1 MTLLARVSL
10 AALLCSALLPL
21 SAGAI
26 ERFVVRDVRVDGLQR
41 ISAGTVFN
49 YLPVKV
55 GETFD
60 DARSAESVRAL
71 FKTGFFQDVSLARE
85 GDVLVVNVVER
96 PGIGEIT
103 FSGNKNLETDK
114 LKESLKQ
121 VGFAEGRIFDQAVLD
136 RVQQDLREAYFAQ
149 GRYAVDVQATVT
161 PIERNRVSI
170 RFDIQEGPVALIKQI
185 RIVGNQSFSEDTL
198 LDLFQLSTPTWTSWI
213 TKNDQYSK
221 QKLSGDLE
229 TLRSFYLDRGFINF
243 NIDSTQVSL
252 TPDKKDVYL
261 TINVSEGDRFQVG
274 EVKLAGEL
282 TVPAEELFKLV
293 EIRQGA
299 EFSRKLV
306 TQTSSRIAERLG
318 DDGYAFANVNAIPD
332 IQDKTKTVNLTFFVD
347 PGKRVYV
354 RRIAFKGNART
365 ADEVMRREMRQMESA
380 AISTSKI
387 KRSQQ
392 RLERLGFFEEV
403 NVETPAVAGTTDEVD
418 VNFSVKERPSGNLMA
433 GIGYAQTQGLIFNAS
448 ISQENFLG
456 TGKRVQFVFN
466 NSKVLQTYLF
476 SYTNPYWT
484 PDGVSR
490 GFDLYKRKIDA
501 KDANISD
508 YTADRFGGNVHF
520 GIPLTEYDTINVGIG
535 GERIEIK
542 TGSNPSNVVEDFL
555 DEEGSK
561 YTVIPVTFGY
571 AHDTR
576 NRAVFPDQGG
586 LTRVSGEVDI
596 PGGDLTYYKATLRQ
610 EWYQALS
617 ERFTLHLTGEAGYGD
632 GLGGTKGLPFFEYFY
647 AGGIRSVRGFRDNT
661 LGPRD
666 DQDDPTGG
674 NFRAYGSVELLM
686 PMPFVKDSKSVR
698 LSTFV
703 DAGNVW
709 ITDDQ
714 VKTSDEGPV
723 RYSAGV
729 ATSWYSPL
737 GPISVSFAWPLNKQ
751 SGDDTQVFQFT
762 LGAMF

>member
-1 MTLLARVSL
+1 MTSLGRVFLAPFLIALWVSP
-10 AALLCSALLPL
+10 AARAAES
-21 SAGAI
+21 
-26 ERFVVRDVRVDGLQR
+26 FVVRDIRVDGLQR

-60 DARSAESVRAL
+60 DARSAEAVRAL
-71 FKTGFFQDVSLARE
+71 FKTGFFQDVSLLRE
-85 GDVLVVNVVER
+85 GQLLVVNVVER
-96 PGIGEIT
+96 PAVGEIS

-114 LKESLKQ
+114 LKDSLKQ
-121 VGFAEGRIFDQAVLD
+121 VGFAEGRIFDQAILD
-136 RVQQDLREAYFAQ
+136 RVQQDLRELYFSQ
-149 GRYAVDVQATVT
+149 GRYAVKVESTVT
-161 PIERNRVSI
+161 PLERNRVGVN
-170 RFDIQEGPVALIKQI
+170 FDITEGDVARIKQI
-185 RIVGNQSFSEDTL
+185 RVVGNQSFSEDTL
-198 LDLFQLSTPTWTSWI
+198 LDLFQLSTPTWSSWF

-229 TLRSFYLDRGFINF
+229 ALRSFYLDRGFINF

-252 TPDKKDVYL
+252 SPDKKDVFL
-261 TINVSEGDRFQVG
+261 TVNLSEGDRYRIG
-274 EVKLAGEL
+274 DVKLAGEL
-282 TVPAEELFKLV
+282 PVAADELSKLV
-293 EIRQGA
+293 QIRQGA
-299 EFSRKLV
+299 EFSRKQV
-306 TQTSSRIAERLG
+306 TETSTKIAERLG
-318 DDGYAFANVNAIPD
+318 DEGYAFANINAIPE
-332 IQDKTKTVNLTFFVD
+332 IQEKTKTVNLTFFVD

-365 ADEVMRREMRQMESA
+365 SDEVMRREMRQMESA
-380 AISTSKI
+380 PISTSKV

-456 TGKRVQFVFN
+456 TGKRVQLIFN

-484 PDGVSR
+484 ADGVSR
-490 GFDLYKRKIDA
+490 GFDLYKRKVDA
-501 KDANISD
+501 EDANISD
-508 YTADRFGGNVHF
+508 YTADRYGGNVHF
-520 GIPLTEYDTINVGIG
+520 GIPLTEHDTINLGVG
-535 GERIEIK
+535 GERIKIK
-542 TGSNPSNVVEDFL
+542 TGTYPSNVVQDFL
-555 DEEGSK
+555 EDEGDE
-561 YTVIPVTFGY
+561 YTVVPVTLGY

-576 NRAVFPDQGG
+576 NRAIFPDEGG
-586 LTRVSGEVDI
+586 ITRVSGEVDI
-596 PGGDLTYYKATLRQ
+596 PGGDLSYYKVTLRQ
-610 EWYQALS
+610 EWYQALT
-617 ERFTLHLTGEAGYGD
+617 ERFTFHLTGETAYGD
-632 GLGGTKGLPFFEYFY
+632 GFGGTNGLPFFEYFY

-666 DQDDPTGG
+666 NYDDPTGG
-674 NFRAYGSVELLM
+674 NFRAYASAELLM
-686 PMPFVKDSKSVR
+686 PMPFAKDSKSVR

-714 VKTSDEGPV
+714 VRTSDEGPI

>member
-1 MTLLARVSL
+1 MTSFARAFLAPFLIALWVSPAAL
-10 AALLCSALLPL
+10 AAES
-21 SAGAI
+21 
-26 ERFVVRDVRVDGLQR
+26 FVVRDIRVDGLQR

-49 YLPVKV
+49 YLPVKA

-60 DARSAESVRAL
+60 DARSAEAVRAL
-71 FKTGFFQDVSLARE
+71 FKTGFFQDVTLLRE
-85 GDVLVVNVVER
+85 GQVLVVNVVER
-96 PGIGEIT
+96 PAIGEIS

-114 LKESLKQ
+114 LKDSLKE
-121 VGFAEGRIFDQAVLD
+121 VGFAEGRIFDQAILD
-136 RVQQDLREAYFAQ
+136 RVQQDLRELYFSQ
-149 GRYAVDVQATVT
+149 GRYGVKLETTVT
-161 PIERNRVSI
+161 PLERNRVGVN
-170 RFDIQEGPVALIKQI
+170 FDITEGDIARIEQI

-198 LDLFQLSTPTWTSWI
+198 RDLFQLSTPTWTSWF

-229 TLRSFYLDRGFINF
+229 ALRSFYLDRGFINF

-252 TPDKKDVYL
+252 SPDKKDVFL
-261 TINVSEGDRFQVG
+261 TVNLSEGDRYRIG

-282 TVPAEELFKLV
+282 PVAADELSKLV
-293 EIRQGA
+293 GIRQGA
-299 EFSRKLV
+299 EFSRKQV
-306 TQTSSRIAERLG
+306 TETSSKIAERLG
-318 DDGYAFANVNAIPD
+318 DEGYAFANINAIPD
-332 IQDKTKTVNLTFFVD
+332 IQEKTKTVNLTFFVD

-365 ADEVMRREMRQMESA
+365 SDEVMRREMRQMESA
-380 AISTSKI
+380 PISTSKV

-418 VNFSVKERPSGNLMA
+418 VNYSVKERPSGNLMA

-456 TGKRVQFVFN
+456 TGKRVQLIFN

-484 PDGVSR
+484 ADGVSR
-490 GFDLYKRKIDA
+490 GFDVYKRKVDA
-501 KDANISD
+501 EDANISD
-508 YTADRFGGNVHF
+508 YTADRYGGNVHF
-520 GIPLTEYDTINVGIG
+520 GIPLTEHDTINLGVG
-535 GERIEIK
+535 GERIKIK
-542 TGSNPSNVVEDFL
+542 TGTYPSNVVQDFL
-555 DEEGSK
+555 DEEGDE
-561 YTVIPVTFGY
+561 YTVVPVTLGY

-576 NRAVFPDQGG
+576 NRAIFPDEGG
-586 LTRVSGEVDI
+586 ITRVSGEVDI
-596 PGGDLTYYKATLRQ
+596 PGGDLSYYKLTLRQ
-610 EWYQALS
+610 EWYQALT
-617 ERFTLHLTGEAGYGD
+617 ERFTFHLTGEAAYGD
-632 GLGGTKGLPFFEYFY
+632 GFGGTKSLPFFEYFY

-666 DQDDPTGG
+666 NYDDPTGG
-674 NFRAYGSVELLM
+674 NFRAYASAELLM
-686 PMPFVKDSKSVR
+686 PMPFAKDSKSVR

-714 VKTSDEGPV
+714 VSTEDEGPI

-729 ATSWYSPL
+729 ATNWYSPL

>member
-1 MTLLARVSL
+1 M
-10 AALLCSALLPL
+10 
-21 SAGAI
+21 
-26 ERFVVRDVRVDGLQR
+26 
-41 ISAGTVFN
+41 
-49 YLPVKV
+49 
-55 GETFD
+55 
-60 DARSAESVRAL
+60 
-71 FKTGFFQDVSLARE
+71 
-85 GDVLVVNVVER
+85 
-96 PGIGEIT
+96 
-103 FSGNKNLETDK
+103 
-114 LKESLKQ
+114 
-121 VGFAEGRIFDQAVLD
+121 
-136 RVQQDLREAYFAQ
+136 QQDLRELYFSQ
-149 GRYAVDVQATVT
+149 GRYAVKVESTVT
-161 PIERNRVSI
+161 PLERNRVGVN
-170 RFDIQEGPVALIKQI
+170 FDITEGDVARIKQI
-185 RIVGNQSFSEDTL
+185 RVVGNQSFSEDTL
-198 LDLFQLSTPTWTSWI
+198 LDLFQLSTPTWSSWF

-229 TLRSFYLDRGFINF
+229 ALRSFYLDRGFINF

-252 TPDKKDVYL
+252 TPDKKDVFL
-261 TINVSEGDRFQVG
+261 TVNLSEGDRYRIG
-274 EVKLAGEL
+274 DVKLAGEL
-282 TVPAEELFKLV
+282 PVAADELSKLV
-293 EIRQGA
+293 QIRQGA
-299 EFSRKLV
+299 EFSRKQV
-306 TQTSSRIAERLG
+306 TETSTKIAERLG
-318 DDGYAFANVNAIPD
+318 DEGYAFANINAIPE
-332 IQDKTKTVNLTFFVD
+332 IQEKTKTVNLTFFVD

-365 ADEVMRREMRQMESA
+365 SDEVMRREMRQMESA
-380 AISTSKI
+380 PISTSKV

-403 NVETPAVAGTTDEVD
+403 DVETPAVAGTTDEVD

-456 TGKRVQFVFN
+456 TGKRVQLIFN

-484 PDGVSR
+484 ADGVSR
-490 GFDLYKRKIDA
+490 GFDLYKRKVDA
-501 KDANISD
+501 EDANISD
-508 YTADRFGGNVHF
+508 YTADRYGGNVHF
-520 GIPLTEYDTINVGIG
+520 GIPLTEHDTINLGVG
-535 GERIEIK
+535 GERIKIK
-542 TGSNPSNVVEDFL
+542 TGTYPSNVVQDFL
-555 DEEGSK
+555 EDEGDE
-561 YTVIPVTFGY
+561 YTVVPVTLGY

-576 NRAVFPDQGG
+576 NRAIFPDEGG
-586 LTRVSGEVDI
+586 ITRVSGEVDI
-596 PGGDLTYYKATLRQ
+596 PGGDLSYYKVTLRQ
-610 EWYQALS
+610 EWYQALT
-617 ERFTLHLTGEAGYGD
+617 ERFTFHLTGETAYGD
-632 GLGGTKGLPFFEYFY
+632 GFGGTNGLPFFEYFY

-666 DQDDPTGG
+666 NYDDPTGG
-674 NFRAYGSVELLM
+674 NFRAYASAELLM
-686 PMPFVKDSKSVR
+686 PMPFAKDSKSVR

-714 VKTSDEGPV
+714 VRTSDEGPI